1 MKVLVLGASGFLGK
15 SCVQLFRSHNYKV
28 ITSDKV
34 GEVDIIGD
42 LSDPEFSA
50 SLPDADIIVNC
61 AAVQYVSADIPILF
75 RKNYFYK
82 NNVLTAKNLYNRY
95 KDSSSRFIHIG
106 TSMMYHQNGSNIYT
120 SKSTMR
126 GEGVYSCSKI
136 DAQAFINKLSNVATV
151 IPCIIGGEGRGGLF
165 TNFIRMIQKYC
176 MVFFPGAGKHQI
188 SMVHVDDV
196 ASLVLVLSKKS
207 VPGFYNAAAP
217 EPLSISEW
225 IDEIALELEI
235 KSSLIRK
242 VSLPL
247 LPIKLLATISGYRL
261 LASEQLLMLKMPHVL
276 SIQDSIELGWTP
288 SFNNAQIVRDIA
300 RHISLE
306 NT

>member
-1 MKVLVLGASGFLGK
+1 
-15 SCVQLFRSHNYKV
+15 
-28 ITSDKV
+28 
-34 GEVDIIGD
+34 
-42 LSDPEFSA
+42 
-50 SLPDADIIVNC
+50 
-61 AAVQYVSADIPILF
+61 
-75 RKNYFYK
+75 
-82 NNVLTAKNLYNRY
+82 
-95 KDSSSRFIHIG
+95 
-106 TSMMYHQNGSNIYT
+106 
-120 SKSTMR
+120 
-126 GEGVYSCSKI
+126 
-136 DAQAFINKLSNVATV
+136 
-151 IPCIIGGEGRGGLF
+151 
-165 TNFIRMIQKYC
+165 